1 MIHIA
6 RNGKQEGPYTLD
18 QVNALVASGRLRLE
32 DSSWWEGCD
41 GWVPVSRI
49 PGLAAA
55 GSAAG
60 MQSVYAAPGSVIT
73 PVSHG
78 AVSAEAVQ
86 ALRETRPW
94 VLLIAVMGMI
104 GTALMLLG
112 GLGMLAFASMGT
124 YSGRGGNAGVPFIL
138 AAVYLVAA
146 VIYLY
151 PLIKL
156 FKYARAISALSR
168 TGASVDLENA
178 LRQQKSFW
186 KFVGILFLIGIV
198 IYVVALVVVGGAAF
212 TGAMR
217 GFPSSGGGTFPP
229 VPSTP

>member
-18 QVNALVASGRLRLE
+18 QINALLASGKLKLD
-32 DSSWWEGCD
+32 DSSWWEGCE

-49 PGLAAA
+49 PGLVTPGNAA
-55 GSAAG
+55 S

-73 PVSHG
+73 PVSQG

-86 ALRETRPW
+86 ALRQTRPW
-94 VLLIAVMGMI
+94 VLLISVTGLIFTCLGFLGALVFVVAGLAGFSGSSGRVGGME
-104 GTALMLLG
+104 TAMM
-112 GLGMLAFASMGT
+112 LGM
-124 YSGRGGNAGVPFIL
+124 
-138 AAVYLVAA
+138 AAVYAVVLVL
-146 VIYLY
+146 YLY

-156 FKYARAISALSR
+156 FKYARAISALSK
-168 TGASVDLENA
+168 TGASADLENA

-186 KFVGILFLIGIV
+186 KFVGILFLLVIV
-198 IYVVALVVVGGAAF
+198 IVVVGGAAF

-217 GFPSSGGGTFPP
+217 GFPSGGGAGFPP
-229 VPSTP
+229 GPSAP